1 MASIVFGGALSHSPM
16 MNYPITRDHAPVERF
31 RSAVR
36 EMGVRLRAAKPDA
49 IVLFGPDHF
58 RALFYD
64 LMPAFTVGLHGI
76 SGWGDWNTPE
86 GPFPASPGFGES
98 IVQALL
104 ADGFEPAFSHEL
116 KVDHGITQPLQL
128 MNLEAVPLLPIVVN
142 AAAPPLPT
150 PSRCH
155 AFGAAVGR
163 AIRNAP
169 QNLRVAVLASGGL
182 SHDPPKPSDENCLH
196 GRTNGFAASRERETR
211 LISKATVLQSRINP
225 EWDRMVLDHFI
236 SGEVG
241 TLAGKLTTQSIFEAA
256 GNGGQEIRTWFA
268 AAGALE
274 DARMELLS
282 YEPIDELIT
291 GMGVIVSS

>member
-16 MNYPITRDHAPVERF
+16 MNYPITRDHAAVKRF
-31 RSAVR
+31 TSAVR
-36 EMGVRLRAAKPDA
+36 DMGVRLQAAKPDA
-49 IVLFGPDHF
+49 VVLFGPDHF

-64 LMPAFTVGLHGI
+64 LMPAFTIGLSAI

-86 GPFPASPGFGES
+86 GPFPPSTDLAEHM
-98 IVQALL
+98 VDALL

-128 MNLEAVPLLPIVVN
+128 MNLEAVPLVPIVVN

-150 PSRCH
+150 PARCH

-163 AIRNAP
+163 AIRSAP

-182 SHDPPKPSDENCLH
+182 SHDPPKPSQENCLH
-196 GRTNGFAASRERETR
+196 GRTNGFAANREREAR
-211 LISKATVLQSRINP
+211 LISKATILQSRINP
-225 EWDRMVLDHFI
+225 GWDRMVLDHFI
-236 SGEVG
+236 RGQ
-241 TLAGKLTTQSIFEAA
+241 AGKLAVTLNTQSIFEAA

-274 DARMELLS
+274 DARMDLLS

-291 GMGVIVSS
+291 GMGVVAT

>member
-1 MASIVFGGALSHSPM
+1 MASIIFGGALSHSPM
-16 MNYPITRDHAPVERF
+16 MNYPIARDHAPVERF
-31 RSAVR
+31 RSAVH
-36 EMGVRLRAAKPDA
+36 EMGTRLRTSKPDA

-64 LMPAFTVGLHGI
+64 MMPAFAIGVRTI
-76 SGWGDWNTPE
+76 SGWGDWNTPV
-86 GPFPASPGFGES
+86 GPFPAATALADH
-98 IVQALL
+98 IVNTLL
-104 ADGFEPAFSHEL
+104 ADGYEPAFSHEL

-128 MNLEAVPLLPIVVN
+128 MNLEDVPLIPIVVN

-150 PSRCH
+150 PARCH

-169 QNLRVAVLASGGL
+169 QDLSVAVLASGGL
-182 SHDPPKPSDENCLH
+182 SHDPPKPSEENCLH
-196 GRTNGFAASRERETR
+196 GRTNGFAASREREAR

-236 SGEVG
+236 GGEAG
-241 TLAGKLTTQSIFEAA
+241 TLAANLTTESIFAAA

-268 AAGALE
+268 AAGALN
-274 DARMELLS
+274 DARMDLLS

-291 GMGVIVSS
+291 GMGVIVTS